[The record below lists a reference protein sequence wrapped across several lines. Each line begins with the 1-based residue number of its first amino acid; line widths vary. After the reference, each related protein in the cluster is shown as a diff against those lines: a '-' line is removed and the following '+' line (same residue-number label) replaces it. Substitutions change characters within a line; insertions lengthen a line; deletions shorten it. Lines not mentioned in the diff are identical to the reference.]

1 MPAKYNALNIT
12 SILDMAQRSS
22 RRRSLPETDCS
33 TERTPSTECTLCHHP
48 HREISCPDNWSIET
62 ARKFAFSVGVSG
74 QCPICGPCRRDIT
87 KCMKDGDYKPRW
99 VTKETTKCAIKGCT
113 KKCTRHLDKP
123 QELVEIALSQNNEQ
137 INEDITPVPTPLCTE
152 HYHSIYNIINPK
164 QCNCVTC
171 NTSLRYTT
179 HRQCP
184 DPYKISKYLR
194 QSIVLG
200 MKLV

>member
-1 MPAKYNALNIT
+1 MPAKYNALNII

-22 RRRSLPETDCS
+22 RRRSLLETDCS
-33 TERTPSTECTLCHHP
+33 TERTPSTECALCHHP

-74 QCPICGPCRRDIT
+74 QCPICVPCRRDIT

-123 QELVEIALSQNNEQ
+123 QELVEIALS
-137 INEDITPVPTPLCTE
+137 
-152 HYHSIYNIINPK
+152 
-164 QCNCVTC
+164 
-171 NTSLRYTT
+171 
-179 HRQCP
+179 
-184 DPYKISKYLR
+184 
-194 QSIVLG
+194 
-200 MKLV
+200 